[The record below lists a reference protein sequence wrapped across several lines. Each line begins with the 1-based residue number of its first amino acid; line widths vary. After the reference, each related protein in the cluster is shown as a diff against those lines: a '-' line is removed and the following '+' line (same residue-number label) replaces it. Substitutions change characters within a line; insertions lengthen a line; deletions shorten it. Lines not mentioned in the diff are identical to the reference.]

1 MSYLIIAAVILLAI
15 TPIFWLKPTP
25 RQRQLEALRYAAQRT
40 GFQVR
45 LAARPGVK
53 IGPPRLDV
61 ALYFLPWTEPVDQRD
76 PEACRWLLVRQSF
89 EGQWSPWE
97 GWRWLT
103 PGPASLREAIAEV
116 LPLMPESACALEASS
131 LGVGFYWDERP
142 ADPEA
147 ILPVMLPTLQ
157 TLRTAIEALP
167 ARKAETK
174 YER

>member
-1 MSYLIIAAVILLAI
+1 MTYLIIALVILLAV

-25 RQRQLEALRYAAQRT
+25 RQRQLEALRYAAQRA

-45 LAARPGVK
+45 LAARPGARV
-53 IGPPRLDV
+53 GPPRLDV
-61 ALYFLPWTEPVDQRD
+61 ALYFLPWTRPIDQRD
-76 PEACRWLLVRQSF
+76 PEASRWTLVGQSF

-103 PGPASLREAIAEV
+103 PGPKSLRAAIAEV

-131 LGVGFYWDERP
+131 LGIGFYWDERP

-147 ILPVMLPTLQ
+147 VLPVMLPALER
-157 TLRTAIEALP
+157 LRSAVEASP
-167 ARKAETK
+167 VQKVEAK
-174 YER
+174 YE

>member
-1 MSYLIIAAVILLAI
+1 MSYLIIALVLLLAI

-25 RQRQLEALRYAAQRT
+25 RQRQLEALRYAAQRA

-45 LAARPGVK
+45 LAARPGTKVD
-53 IGPPRLDV
+53 PPRLDV
-61 ALYFLPWTEPVDQRD
+61 ALYLIPWTRPVDQRD
-76 PEACRWLLVRQSF
+76 PAACRWTLVSQSF
-89 EGQWSPWE
+89 EGKWSPWE

-103 PGPASLREAIAEV
+103 PEPSSLREVIAEV

-147 ILPVMLPTLQ
+147 TLPVMLPAMQ
-157 TLRTAIEALP
+157 SLRAAIEALP
-167 ARKAETK
+167 VHKVQ